1 MQMMWRRN
9 QVLEFASKGY
19 THGDIAK
26 ILHVDRS
33 VISRDITY
41 LNQQAKE
48 NVQKYIDVKLP
59 AEYEKCIMGLTSILK
74 ESWDMAQQQDI
85 ERPEKIQA
93 LSLAKECYTT
103 KLELLTNSTILQ
115 SAIKFVAE
123 KQGQLHNNSK
133 NDNDDRQ
140 SDNLQGQ
147 KSDALRVEPQ
157 QRHQEQEIQTSEAS
171 EESELIEEP
180 ETEEDDDTEQ
190 EVIESEADE
199 ETTTT
204 VTEDQI
210 F

>member
-1 MQMMWRRN
+1 MEILQRYYMLIGLLFQEMLHILTCSQRKI
-9 QVLEFASKGY
+9 FK
-19 THGDIAK
+19 DI
-26 ILHVDRS
+26 LMRS
-33 VISRDITY
+33 F
-41 LNQQAKE
+41 
-48 NVQKYIDVKLP
+48 P
-59 AEYEKCIMGLTSILK
+59 PEYEKCIMGLTSILK

-85 ERPEKIQA
+85 ERREKIQA

-133 NDNDDRQ
+133 NDDDDRQ

-204 VTEDQI
+204 TVTAEDQI